1 MTRIFTQS
9 ALIAVT
15 LPVLIFP
22 GCGTGPDAE
31 KEMAID
37 QRYETGTIEIDTVV
51 DDVGN
56 VKWNLEF
63 LTGKFD
69 PSTHP
74 DFEEIKP
81 EWASREG
88 MVLHQEALKAYS
100 RMRKEAE
107 EVGIELIIR
116 SATRNFQDQK
126 RIWEE
131 KWEGSRLSAGVNAKK
146 TYPDPVDRAKN
157 ILLFSAMP
165 GTSRHHWG
173 TEVDLNSFD
182 NSWFET
188 GEGLELYN
196 WLLENAG
203 RFGFCQPYTEK
214 GPERPTG
221 YSEEKWHWSFVPL
234 SKKMTKDAGILM
246 TDEKISGFK
255 GAETA
260 REIAIIENYVL
271 GINPGCLDE
280 LKLDEL

>member
-1 MTRIFTQS
+1 MTRIFSHS

-15 LPVLIFP
+15 LSVLILI
-22 GCGTGPDAE
+22 GCGPGPDVDSD
-31 KEMAID
+31 ISDD
-37 QRYETGTIEIDTVV
+37 QRHESDTLESDTEV
-51 DDVGN
+51 DPAKEVE
-56 VKWNLEF
+56 WTLEF
-63 LTGKFD
+63 LTGRFD

-74 DFEEIKP
+74 DFEEINP

-88 MVLHQEALKAYS
+88 MFLHRKALKAYS

-107 EVGIELIIR
+107 EAGIELIIR
-116 SATRNFQDQK
+116 SATRNFEDQK

-146 TYPDPVDRAKN
+146 IYPDPVDRAKN

-188 GEGLELYN
+188 GEGLVLYN
-196 WLLENAG
+196 WLMENAS

-234 SKKMTKDAGILM
+234 SKKMTRDAEILM

-260 REIAIIENYVL
+260 REIGIIENYVL

-280 LKLDEL
+280 IKLDEL